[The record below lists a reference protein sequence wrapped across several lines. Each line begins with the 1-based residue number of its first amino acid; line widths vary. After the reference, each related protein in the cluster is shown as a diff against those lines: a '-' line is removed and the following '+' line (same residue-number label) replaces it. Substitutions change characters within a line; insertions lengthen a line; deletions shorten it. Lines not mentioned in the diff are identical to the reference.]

1 MDCVPLLFLLIF
13 FFYLMFHPLLTE
25 VRVVEVFPKA
35 KQKAQEV
42 ICQIALMTILR
53 KLPACLFGWH
63 IMRLE
68 NE

>member
-1 MDCVPLLFLLIF
+1 
-13 FFYLMFHPLLTE
+13 MFHPLLTE

-42 ICQIALMTILR
+42 ICQIVLMTILR

>member
-1 MDCVPLLFLLIF
+1 MDCVPLLFLLI
-13 FFYLMFHPLLTE
+13 YLMFLLLFTE
-25 VRVVEVFPKA
+25 VHVVEVFPKA

-42 ICQIALMTILR
+42 LWQIVLMTILR